1 MRFLR
6 PNLSI
11 RKPIHPPSCSV
22 NHFLQLGFSA
32 YFSASFAGLTDAHSP
47 NNPLGLSIDHVDHL
61 VEIDK
66 LEQNE
71 EAKAAT
77 KIVNAVSV
85 NG

>member
-47 NNPLGLSIDHVDHL
+47 NNPLGLSIDHV
-61 VEIDK
+61 EIDK